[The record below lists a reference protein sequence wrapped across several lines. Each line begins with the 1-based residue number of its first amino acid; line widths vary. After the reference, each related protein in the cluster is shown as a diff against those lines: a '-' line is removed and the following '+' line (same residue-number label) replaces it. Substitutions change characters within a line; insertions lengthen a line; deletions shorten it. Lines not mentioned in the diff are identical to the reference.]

1 MKSKW
6 RLGYNA
12 AVSSVWV
19 GSTCFRV
26 YPEDH
31 EPRHVHG
38 EFAGIV
44 AIVNLRSDGT
54 VELRAVNPANAKRT
68 DVKKILKAASEH
80 FDQLVAEWERMH
92 P

>member
-1 MKSKW
+1 M
-6 RLGYNA
+6 
-12 AVSSVWV
+12 SSVWI
-19 GSTCFRV
+19 GSICFRV

-44 AIVNLRSDGT
+44 AIVNLCSDGT
-54 VELRAVNPANAKRT
+54 VELRVVKPANAKRT

-80 FDQLVAEWERMH
+80 FDQLVAEWESMH

>member
-1 MKSKW
+1 M
-6 RLGYNA
+6 
-12 AVSSVWV
+12 SSVWI
-19 GSTCFRV
+19 GSICFRL

-31 EPRHVHG
+31 EPRHAHG
-38 EFAGIV
+38 ELAGVV
-44 AIVNLRSDGT
+44 ATVNLRSDGT
-54 VELRAVNPANAKRT
+54 VELREIKPADAKRT